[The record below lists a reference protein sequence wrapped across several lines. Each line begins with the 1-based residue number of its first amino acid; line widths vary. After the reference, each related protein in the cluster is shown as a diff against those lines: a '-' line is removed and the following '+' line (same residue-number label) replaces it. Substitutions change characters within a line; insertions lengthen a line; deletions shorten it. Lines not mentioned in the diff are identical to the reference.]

1 MITLRDLSASYSQ
14 FIAAAIENEYNQRHY
29 MDKLINKA
37 ENLKNY
43 IELFIDERREQ

>member
-1 MITLRDLSASYSQ
+1 MITLRDLSASFSH
-14 FIAAAIENEYNQRHY
+14 FMAAAVENEYSQRHY
-29 MDKLINKA
+29 MDKLITRA